1 MALWWL
7 SYRLNDRP
15 FGAAIVRASTLD
27 HARMIAVIDGIDAG
41 FTFAEGYMLDEA
53 QSRAIMPGEI
63 GRFLFLPQAEEIEMR
78 FKA

>member
-15 FGAAIVRASTLD
+15 FGAAIVSASTSD
-27 HARMIAVIDGIDAG
+27 HARMIAVIDAG
-41 FTFAEGYMLDEA
+41 FSFAEGYMLDEA

-63 GRFLFLPQAEEIEMR
+63 GRFLFLPQAEEIEMQ